1 MSTKFMVVT
10 DNVANM
16 FFMTHKKL
24 IAKEAWW
31 KEFLIDFDFVWV
43 YRVGIHNQI
52 VNALSWKEVMEFVRS
67 LSRVVADVTAMVKHE
82 ALQDSAYNKLV
93 EQVKEGTTK
102 HYWLEDKLLYY
113 VGRKLFVPS
122 NKLWLCMANPSS
134 SSLAPSR
141 V

>member
-1 MSTKFMVVT
+1 
-10 DNVANM
+10 
-16 FFMTHKKL
+16 
-24 IAKEAWW
+24 
-31 KEFLIDFDFVWV
+31 
-43 YRVGIHNQI
+43 
-52 VNALSWKEVMEFVRS
+52 MEFVRS

-122 NKLWLCMANPSS
+122 NKL
-134 SSLAPSR
+134 
-141 V
+141 